1 MGECVVGWPGVDGE
15 CVVGWAGVDGGVCCR
30 MARS

>member
-1 MGECVVGWPGVDGE
+1 MWCRNGQELMGECVVGWPGVDG
-15 CVVGWAGVDGGVCCR
+15 GVCCR